1 MKAET
6 SQLSPL
12 PLFEGLTPRE
22 FEILRNHVNLVTFGQ
37 DEVLFREGD
46 PAASCYVLVSG
57 RIGVYLGKVKGDEE
71 ELAQLTA
78 GAMVGHMAL
87 VDNKR
92 RSATCR
98 SLTADTIL
106 VELRRDDFERLFWA
120 QTPFTYKILENLA
133 VDLVGRLRATN
144 ERLVKAQQST
154 NPSTPTAGRKH
165 AKAAARQLLGYRSDH
180 NFKLGDIEPDDVQV
194 VDLGLGQRMRDTKK

>member
-1 MKAET
+1 MKPET
-6 SQLSPL
+6 AQLSPL

-22 FEILRNHVNLVTFGQ
+22 FEILRTHVEIKAFGQ
-37 DEVLFREGD
+37 NEDLFREGD
-46 PAASCYVLVSG
+46 AASSCYVLVSG
-57 RIGVYLGKVKGDEE
+57 RVGVYLGTSSGQEE
-71 ELAQLTA
+71 ELAQLTP

-98 SLTADTIL
+98 SLTADTVL

-144 ERLVKAQQST
+144 ERLVKAQK
-154 NPSTPTAGRKH
+154 PSNSAPAERKH
-165 AKAAARQLLGYRSDH
+165 AKAAAQQLLGYRSDH
-180 NFKLGDIEPDDVQV
+180 NFKLSDINPDDVEV
-194 VDLGLGQRMRDTKK
+194 VDLGLNQRMRDPTKK